1 VIVRTTIV
9 LFMLLETTS
18 PVRVLRAA
26 RVAGSACVD
35 VGDGDSCSA
44 MIYFP

>member
-1 VIVRTTIV
+1 

-26 RVAGSACVD
+26 RVAVSAGVNF
-35 VGDGDSCSA
+35 GDGDACSA

>member
-1 VIVRTTIV
+1 VTVRTTIV

-26 RVAGSACVD
+26 RVAVSACVD
-35 VGDGDSCSA
+35 VDDGDSCSA
-44 MIYFP
+44 MIYFS